1 MNTSVDTNT
10 LGRTAFSDRY
20 KVETDKPLP
29 EFDTPGGTAYSVKD
43 SDQPGRS
50 LYCVVQEP
58 TVAVRNEVYKSLR
71 ASPLP
76 NLICPADR
84 GLAQITVGAGRQR
97 LVTVFQRPTGGVL
110 LDANGKLN
118 NRVNSTRL
126 RQSIVLSLLKALA
139 GLHKRGITHRFI
151 QPSRIFFTAPDS
163 DEVLLGECV
172 TMPPGFRQP
181 MALEPLEGAF
191 TTETGRGGGGASTDY
206 FQLGAT
212 LMCLYFGQP
221 LWTGRQRDSFL
232 MARVNQGSYWAMS
245 GGRDVPGALGS
256 LVKGLMADAFEERWG
271 AQEILDWYEGLQKP
285 KRTSLKAWTMSRPT
299 NFKGVAY
306 VDRRLLADAFGQD
319 PVEAA
324 HFLRSLD
331 FPVWAQTALRDEVL
345 TERTESML
353 GVRPAEG
360 AYSTSQADDNRM
372 VTRVCL
378 FLHPVGPIRYR
389 GLSFFIDGLPAM
401 LADAFA
407 RDDRDVISAIS
418 EILDGKFLSSLA
430 EVVGDR
436 NPVLIKHANDMKRM
450 FDFIRSKNLGRG
462 MERVLYEM
470 NPALPCLS
478 QRFERFWVASNKQFT
493 KTMEILGA
501 DVKVMTVL
509 LDRHVAAFCAAH
521 GQDLDGVFYKLASAQ
536 NDRGRFAVMTADF
549 FGQLQQSLQLGPL
562 PRLTEA
568 VVDGLAPAVKG
579 LKDRARR
586 EKVQSLLDKAKK
598 GGDISRLV
606 SEINLER
613 IQLEDERQFGVA
625 RTTIMRL
632 DRERGR
638 LMRKVTPQ
646 DPEAQQKGYRAARV
660 VAFATFLL
668 VSASQI
674 F

>member
-29 EFDTPGGTAYSVKD
+29 EFDTPGGMAYSVKD

-50 LYCVVQEP
+50 LYCIVQEP

-71 ASPLP
+71 GSPLP
-76 NLICPADR
+76 NLICPVDR

-191 TTETGRGGGGASTDY
+191 ATETGRGGGGASTDY

-360 AYSTSQADDNRM
+360 AYSTSRADDNRM

-436 NPVLIKHANDMKRM
+436 NPMLIKHANDMKRM

-521 GQDLDGVFYKLASAQ
+521 GQDLDSVFYKLASSQ

-549 FGQLQQSLQLGPL
+549 FGQLQQSLKLGPL

-646 DPEAQQKGYRAARV
+646 DPEALQKGYRAARL

>member
-29 EFDTPGGTAYSVKD
+29 EFDTPGGMAYSVKD

-50 LYCVVQEP
+50 LYCIVQEP

-71 ASPLP
+71 GSPLP
-76 NLICPADR
+76 NLICPVDR

-191 TTETGRGGGGASTDY
+191 ATETGRGGGGASTDY

-360 AYSTSQADDNRM
+360 AYSTSRADDNRM
-372 VTRVCL
+372 GTRVCL

-436 NPVLIKHANDMKRM
+436 NPMLIKHANDMKRM

-646 DPEAQQKGYRAARV
+646 DPEALQKGYRAARL